1 LTFAASG
8 AHDEYFLAAECAGS
22 DGEYPCWFL
31 SIDCGSTQNYT
42 ENNIAWVADEGSY
55 MNLGSTIE
63 QPSVDY
69 FCLGNNDPI
78 YCYGYKQPLLTYRH
92 FPAPGYPEARNKYCF
107 PLTVQNSSAPHLVR
121 VGFYMN
127 TSLFEAARPFEF
139 IVFVNAAQWF
149 TITSGSVSARHDLLE
164 FEEGIFQPTGS
175 TSLNICLQPVVGQAF
190 ISSLELRQLDDNMY
204 SYAGGAVQYLS
215 MKERWN
221 FEPGVGPLV
230 R

>member
-1 LTFAASG
+1 
-8 AHDEYFLAAECAGS
+8 
-22 DGEYPCWFL
+22 
-31 SIDCGSTQNYT
+31 
-42 ENNIAWVADEGSY
+42 

-63 QPSVDY
+63 QPSVNRS
-69 FCLGNNDPI
+69 GVDPVSN
-78 YCYGYKQPLLTYRH
+78 QPLLTYRY
-92 FPAPGYPEARNKYCF
+92 FPAPGYPEARNKYCY

-149 TITSGSVSARHDLLE
+149 TISSGSLSESQDVLE
-164 FEEGIFQPTGS
+164 LQEGIFQPTGS
-175 TSLNICLQPVVGQAF
+175 TGLNICLQPVVGQAF

-204 SYAGGAVQYLS
+204 SYPGGAVQYLS
-215 MKERWN
+215 TKERLN
-221 FEPGVGPLV
+221 FEPNNGPTV